1 MPANPERCLDESSK
15 SRRHPS
21 DRLAADVSNALHDLE
36 RDPGHLEPSP
46 SRIQGTIDAINR
58 LGLHALNDE
67 IENSR
72 CGQPQGRIERKK
84 PSGFK
89 DDGMLRGC
97 IIWSVLPDKRR
108 NLTNEATGRS
118 LLRRE
123 GLWVGREVDQ
133 TSKNLS
139 ERSHSSRVLHFSLA
153 SFHHLDGVQS
163 LVSWKS
169 NERSHS
175 ARNCPQTVILAQHR
189 ACMGNALEWKLY
201 ERSHPP
207 GSMGASKH
215 GIMDRTDRL
224 TSKHESRSRAL
235 WHPHGRH
242 PVSLDHPAACP
253 LSVQSPRS
261 FAWSHASGSLPALPY
276 ENRHRRAG
284 EGAFDASFNLRPGI

>member
-36 RDPGHLEPSP
+36 RDSRHLEPPP
-46 SRIQGTIDAINR
+46 SRIQGRIDAINR
-58 LGLHALNDE
+58 LGLHAFNYE
-67 IENSR
+67 MENSG
-72 CGQPQGRIERKK
+72 CGRPQGRIERTK
-84 PSGFK
+84 PSGFE

-97 IIWSVLPDKRR
+97 IIWSVPPDKRR
-108 NLTNEATGRS
+108 NLTNEAMGRS

-139 ERSHSSRVLHFSLA
+139 ERSHSSRILYFSLA
-153 SFHHLDGVQS
+153 SPHHLDGVQS
-163 LVSWKS
+163 LVSRKP
-169 NERSHS
+169 NEQRHS
-175 ARNCPQTVILAQHR
+175 SPDCHQTMILAQHR
-189 ACMGNALEWKLY
+189 ACMGYALEWKLN

-207 GSMGASKH
+207 GPMGASRH
-215 GIMDRTDRL
+215 GIMGCTDCL
-224 TSKHESRSRAL
+224 TSKHESRTRAL
-235 WHPHGRH
+235 WHPYGRH

-261 FAWSHASGSLPALPY
+261 FAWSHASGLLPALPY
-276 ENRHRRAG
+276 ENRRRRARD
-284 EGAFDASFNLRPGI
+284 GAFDASCNIRPGI